1 VATRDRPRAKR
12 TTARSEAPADTGR
25 RDFCRRTAR
34 LGGGLWLAMTVPAF
48 GGRPGVR
55 AAGGAGTGASGAG
68 APGAAAPSELNAWL
82 KIAADDS
89 ITVLV
94 DRSEMGQGVYTAL
107 PMLLAEELEVGLT
120 AIRIVAAPAG
130 DAYVNAGNGGQITG
144 TSNSVTDAWERLRT
158 AGAQARTLLIAAAA
172 DKWRIAPERCRANR
186 GRIENDH
193 GQSFSYGQLAQ
204 AAAKLKVPKDVKL
217 KSRENYSLIG
227 TSQRRLDTP
236 DKVDGSAEFGLD
248 VRLPGMLY
256 AAIAQCPVLGGRARS
271 VGSSAAEAMPGVRR
285 VLTTPSGIVVV
296 AEHFWQA
303 LKARDALE
311 VVWDEG
317 ANASL
322 DNAAIRVLLDR
333 AAAADAGLV
342 AKQVGDPA
350 AAIKSAAKSFT
361 AVYQLPMLA
370 HATMEPMNCTADVR
384 ADRCDVYVGTQ
395 VQQIAQAVAAEA
407 AGLPPARV
415 NVYTTLLGGGFGRR
429 LEVDFIPAAVLASK
443 ALGVPVKLVWTREDD
458 MTQDYYRP
466 PAREEVRAALDAHGK
481 LVAWQLHITSPSI
494 TARFDPTNK
503 DPFDSV
509 IEYVQNYPY
518 AVPNFGLSYTRREI
532 GINVGYL
539 RSVSHA
545 PNCFAVESS
554 LDELAA
560 AAHKNPLDFRLELL
574 ASKPRHTNV
583 LKLAAERSGWGRPRP
598 GRHLG
603 LAFMEGYT
611 SVIAQVAEI
620 SVQDGAPTVHR
631 ITCVAD
637 CGQMVNPR
645 IVESQMESGIVF
657 GLSAALWGGITVGAG
672 RVRETNFNT
681 YRLLRANEMPE
692 IDVLLVMSDVAPGGI
707 GELAVGPVAPAI
719 CNALYTATGTRVRS
733 LPLSVHGLATS
744 ARR

>member
-1 VATRDRPRAKR
+1 MPSRDRRPAQRA
-12 TTARSEAPADTGR
+12 TGGTGGPADAGR
-25 RDFCRRTAR
+25 REFCGRTAR
-34 LGGGLWLAMTVPAF
+34 LGGGLLLAMTVPAL
-48 GGRPGVR
+48 GGRPGAR
-55 AAGGAGTGASGAG
+55 ASTRLAAGAGE
-68 APGAAAPSELNAWL
+68 PGAAAPAQLNAWL
-82 KIAADDS
+82 KIASDDS

-107 PMLLAEELEVGLT
+107 PMLLAEELEVDFT
-120 AIRIVAAPAG
+120 TIRIVSAPVG

-172 DKWRIAPERCRANR
+172 NKWRIPPGRCRAR
-186 GRIENDH
+186 HAHIENDR

-204 AAAKLKVPKDVKL
+204 AAAKLPVPKDVTL
-217 KSRENYSLIG
+217 KPRAEYALIG

-236 DKVDGSAEFGLD
+236 GKVDGSAQFGLD
-248 VRLPGMLY
+248 VQLPGMLY
-256 AAIAQCPVLGGRARS
+256 AAIAQCPVLGGQPRS
-271 VGSSAAEAMPGVRR
+271 VDSRKAEAMPGVRR
-285 VLTTPSGIVVV
+285 VLSVPDGVVVV

-311 VVWDEG
+311 IVWDEG
-317 ANASL
+317 KNGNL
-322 DNAAIRVLLDR
+322 DNASIKVLLDR
-333 AAAADAGLV
+333 ASANAGL
-342 AKQVGDPA
+342 ATKQVGDA
-350 AAIKSAAKSFT
+350 GAAIKSAAKSFA
-361 AVYQLPMLA
+361 AVYELPMLA
-370 HATMEPMNCTADVR
+370 HAAMEPLNCTADVR
-384 ADRCDVYVGTQ
+384 VDSCDLYVGTQ
-395 VQQIAQAVAAEA
+395 VQQMAQAAAAKA
-407 AGLPPARV
+407 AGLPPERV
-415 NVYTTLLGGGFGRR
+415 NVVTMLLGGGFGRR

-466 PAREEVRAALDAHGK
+466 PAREQVHAALDAHGK

-518 AVPNFGLSYTRREI
+518 DVPNFGLSYTRREI

-554 LDELAA
+554 LDELAEA
-560 AAHKNPLDFRLELL
+560 ASKDPLAFRLEML
-574 ASKPRHTNV
+574 AAKPRHTNV
-583 LKLAAERSGWGRPRP
+583 LKLAAERSGWGRARP

-611 SVIAQVAEI
+611 SVVAQVAEI
-620 SVQDGAPTVHR
+620 AVNEGKLQIHK
-631 ITCVAD
+631 ITCVVD

-645 IVESQMESGIVF
+645 IVESQIESGIVF

-692 IDVLLVMSDVAPGGI
+692 VDVLLVPGDGTPGGI

-719 CNALYTATGTRVRS
+719 CNALYAATGKRVRS
-733 LPLSVHGLATS
+733 LPLSSHGLV
-744 ARR
+744 